1 MLDWI
6 INNKEW
12 VFSGIG
18 IFFIGII
25 ISLIKYFSQRKKK
38 NEPQRTIDFNG
49 DKSLYIEKNE
59 GEINIK

>member
-6 INNKEW
+6 VNNKDW

-18 IFFIGII
+18 VFLIGVI
-25 ISLIKYFSQRKKK
+25 ISVTKYFFQKKKK
-38 NEPQRTIDFNG
+38 NESQRVINFNG